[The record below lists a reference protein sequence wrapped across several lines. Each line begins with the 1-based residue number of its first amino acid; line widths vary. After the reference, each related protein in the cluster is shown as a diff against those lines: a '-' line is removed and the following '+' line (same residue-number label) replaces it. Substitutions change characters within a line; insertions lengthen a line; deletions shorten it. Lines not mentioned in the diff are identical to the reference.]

1 MSRSDVERSGAKGVL
16 TIRRGRQEDKEAI
29 WRVHRRAVSE
39 TCASHYPPEVI
50 EIWAGRLRPEK
61 YAEAIDRYEFFV
73 AEEGGE
79 IVGFG
84 ELGQETGEVQG
95 LYVSPS
101 VKGRGVGR
109 RLLRKLEERARAH
122 GLKSLSLTASLNAV
136 AFYERAGFEA
146 VEELSEAIGPG
157 VVRGSVRMFKSLSG
171 GGAAGG

>member
-1 MSRSDVERSGAKGVL
+1 ML

-61 YAEAIDRYEFFV
+61 YAEAIDRYDFFV

-95 LYVSPS
+95 LYVSPAL
-101 VKGRGVGR
+101 KGRGVGWK
-109 RLLRKLEERARAH
+109 LLRTLEERARAY
-122 GLKSLSLTASLNAV
+122 GLKSLSLTSSLNAV

-146 VEELSEAIGPG
+146 VEERSDTIAPG
-157 VVRGSVRMFKSLSG
+157 VVRASVRMFKRLPDG
-171 GGAAGG
+171 P